1 MEQASTETY
10 TTVFYEDERSPV
22 SSTWYDDPI
31 RTLKVMTDQSG
42 GKKFIYVDASD
53 GAICKMNDGN
63 ELNFYRFCRS
73 QPDKQVMLSVMP

>member
-1 MEQASTETY
+1 MEQASTETC
-10 TTVFYEDERSPV
+10 TTVFCEDERSLV
-22 SSTWYDDPI
+22 STWCDDPI

-53 GAICKMNDGN
+53 GAICKMNDGA

-73 QPDKQVMLSVMP
+73 HPD